1 MASFAGDLYRMLNLT
16 KKRKE
21 NWEEVAMTIKTDV
34 LVIGAGGAGAR
45 AAIEA
50 AIIDPDL
57 KITIL
62 NQGPI
67 GKSGLT
73 SMANGGMQWV
83 EHPDDSPE
91 ALFEDIV
98 QVGCYL
104 NDQNLVEA
112 LAKEGPQRAGE
123 LIKWGAKMIPIAP
136 QKSGR
141 KSPDSPS
148 GRPTYPR
155 GHYIPGV
162 TYMEALRNKITR
174 HVNVAVFE
182 DVITTKLLTA
192 GKRVIGAFVLSIRTG
207 EYFVIE
213 AKATVLATG
222 GLGEIYPH
230 STNAPFGMHGHAT
243 GMGYAMAYHAGA
255 ELIDMEMVQFT
266 GNQLYPPWLLGNP
279 ALLSTMCGGKYVNA
293 LGEEFLQLP
302 QPRDAIQ
309 RLAYK
314 EIKEGRG
321 TERGGVYIDLTLSPL
336 SSEEIEEQLKHS
348 LAEEIA
354 KERWKLIKAM
364 SVNDPDPK
372 NWRVEF
378 TPGGAHFFM
387 GGVKI
392 NERCETNLEGLFA
405 AGEVTGG
412 VHGANRMGGC
422 AMVEIIVFGARA
434 GRSAAEYVKKSDW
447 VKSEEHPEEEYERLC
462 GFFKSEGIAPKAI
475 MDKIATFMAE
485 YAGVARTETDL
496 KKALSEIKA
505 IKSNDLPN
513 MRAPQGQRF
522 NLGWVEA
529 IQVPYMLD
537 VAQMIV
543 MSALFRAES
552 RGAHYREDYPETQ
565 SDWLKHTRVI
575 KKPDKMELDTVPVV
589 IAKSNPEESR

>member
-1 MASFAGDLYRMLNLT
+1 MS
-16 KKRKE
+16 
-21 NWEEVAMTIKTDV
+21 IKTDV

-50 AIIDPDL
+50 ATMDPEL
-57 KITIL
+57 KIIIL

-73 SMANGGMQWV
+73 AMANGGMQYV
-83 EHPDDSPE
+83 DHPDDSPE
-91 ALFEDIV
+91 AIFEDIIK
-98 QVGCYL
+98 VGCYL
-104 NDQNLVEA
+104 NDQNLIEA
-112 LAKEGPQRAGE
+112 LAKEGPQRAAE
-123 LIKWGAKMIPIAP
+123 LVEWGAQMIPIAP
-136 QKSGR
+136 QKGTR
-141 KSPDSPS
+141 PS
-148 GRPTYPR
+148 ADLPKGRPSYPR

-162 TYMEALRNKITR
+162 TYMEALRNKLFSFP
-174 HVNVAVFE
+174 NVTVYE
-182 DVITTKLLTA
+182 DVLTTKLLTA
-192 GKRVIGAFVLSIRTG
+192 DKRVIGAFVLKIRTG

-213 AKATVLATG
+213 SKATVLASG

-230 STNAPFGMHGHAT
+230 SSNAPFYMHGHAT

-255 ELIDMEMVQFT
+255 EMIDMEMVQFT

-321 TERGGVYIDLTLSPL
+321 TARGGVFIDLTLSPL

-354 KERWKLIKAM
+354 KERWKLIKDM

-372 NWRVEF
+372 KWRVEF

-387 GGVKI
+387 GGVRI

-434 GRSAAEYVKKSDW
+434 GKTAAEYAKGAHW
-447 VKSEEHPEEEYERLC
+447 IESEESPEKEYERLC
-462 GFFKSEGIAPKAI
+462 GFFRSEGIAPKTI
-475 MDKIATFMAE
+475 MDKIAAFMSE

-496 KKALSEIKA
+496 MKALSEIESVRA
-505 IKSNDLPN
+505 HDLPN
-513 MRAPQGQRF
+513 MRAPQGRRF

-529 IQVPYMLD
+529 IQLPYMLD
-537 VAQMIV
+537 VTQMIV
-543 MSALFRAES
+543 KSAISRTES
-552 RGAHYREDYPETQ
+552 RGAHYREDYPETE

-575 KKPDKMELDTVPVV
+575 KGLDDMEIGVAPVV
-589 IAKSNPEESR
+589 ITKFNPEE

>member
-1 MASFAGDLYRMLNLT
+1 MS
-16 KKRKE
+16 
-21 NWEEVAMTIKTDV
+21 IKTDI

-50 AIIDPDL
+50 ATIDPDL

-91 ALFEDIV
+91 ALFEDII

-112 LAKEGPQRAGE
+112 LTKEGPQRAEE

-141 KSPDSPS
+141 KSADLPK
-148 GRPTYPR
+148 GRPSYPR

-162 TYMEALRNKITR
+162 TYMEALRNKATR
-174 HVNVAVFE
+174 HQNVTVFE

-192 GKRVIGAFVLSIRTG
+192 GKRVIGAFVLNIRTG
-207 EYFVIE
+207 SYFVIE

-243 GMGYAMAYHAGA
+243 GMGYAMAYYAGA

-279 ALLSTMCGGKYVNA
+279 ALLSVMCGGKYVNA
-293 LGEEFLQLP
+293 LGEEFLRLP

-321 TERGGVYIDLTLSPL
+321 TERGGVYIDLTLSDL

-354 KERWKLIKAM
+354 KERWKLIKLM

-387 GGVKI
+387 GGVRI

-405 AGEVTGG
+405 AGEVSGG

-434 GRSAAEYVKKSDW
+434 GRSAAEYAKKSDW
-447 VKSEEHPEEEYERLC
+447 IKSRGNSEEEYERLC
-462 GFFKSEGIAPKAI
+462 GFFRSKGIAPKTI

-485 YAGVARTETDL
+485 YVGVARTETDL
-496 KKALSEIKA
+496 QKALSEIESVKA
-505 IKSNDLPN
+505 NDLPN
-513 MRAPQGQRF
+513 MRAPQGRHF
-522 NLGWVEA
+522 NLGWIEA
-529 IQVPYMLD
+529 IQVPYILD

-543 MSALFRAES
+543 MSALFRTES
-552 RGAHYREDYPETQ
+552 RGAHYREDFPDTR
-565 SDWLKHTRVI
+565 SDWLKHTLVI
-575 KKPDKMELDTVPVV
+575 KKPDRMELGSAPVV
-589 IAKSNPEESR
+589 ITTFNPEENK

>member
-1 MASFAGDLYRMLNLT
+1 MSIN
-16 KKRKE
+16 
-21 NWEEVAMTIKTDV
+21 TDV

-50 AIIDPDL
+50 AMRDPEL
-57 KITIL
+57 KIIIL

-67 GKSGLT
+67 GRSGLT
-73 SMANGGMQWV
+73 SMANGGMQYV
-83 EHPDDSPE
+83 DHPDDSPD
-91 ALFEDIV
+91 AIFEDIIR
-98 QVGCYL
+98 VGCYL

-112 LAKEGPQRAGE
+112 LSKEGPQRAAE
-123 LIKWGAKMIPIAP
+123 LVKWGAQMIPISP
-136 QKSGR
+136 QKG
-141 KSPDSPS
+141 
-148 GRPTYPR
+148 GRPSADLPKGRPSYPR

-162 TYMEALRNKITR
+162 TYMEALKNKISNFS
-174 HVNVAVFE
+174 NVTMYE
-182 DVITTKLLTA
+182 DVLTTKLLTS
-192 GKRVIGAFVLSIRTG
+192 GNRVIGAFVLSIRTG
-207 EYFVIE
+207 KYFVIE
-213 AKATVLATG
+213 AKATVLASG
-222 GLGEIYPH
+222 GLGEIFPH
-230 STNAPFGMHGHAT
+230 STNAPFYMHGHAT

-293 LGEEFLQLP
+293 RGEEFLQLP

-321 TERGGVYIDLTLSPL
+321 TERGGVFIDLTRSSL

-354 KERWKLIKAM
+354 KERWRLIKAM

-387 GGVKI
+387 GGVRI

-405 AGEVTGG
+405 AGEVSGG

-434 GRSAAEYVKKSDW
+434 GKSAAEYAKRVDW
-447 VKSEEHPEEEYERLC
+447 IAPEESPEGEYERLR
-462 GFFKSEGIAPKAI
+462 GFFKSQGTTPKTI
-475 MDKIATFMAE
+475 MDKIAGFMSE
-485 YAGVARTETDL
+485 YVGVARTETGL
-496 KKALSEIKA
+496 MKALSEIESVRA
-505 IKSNDLPN
+505 NDVPN
-513 MRAPQGQRF
+513 MRAPQGRRF

-543 MSALFRAES
+543 KSAIFRTES
-552 RGAHYREDYPETQ
+552 RGAHYRDDYPETQ
-565 SDWLKHTRVI
+565 SDWLKHICVAKRSGN
-575 KKPDKMELDTVPVV
+575 MELGVVPVV
-589 IAKSNPEESR
+589 ITKFKPEESK